1 MAGGKLSPR
10 QKMINLMYLVLL
22 ALLAMQVSVE
32 VMEAFS
38 KIYYRSENAI
48 DQSVEKNEKV
58 LLDLERLS
66 KENPAQYKDTYEIS
80 KQVYKESNEFV
91 AEVQILKD
99 KIKELFPPDSEKGK
113 LPATEMGKGDK
124 FDEYLFAADGYTPE
138 GDKFVKAVDGFR
150 SKMLKLIGDQNPSVT
165 KQIED
170 NFNTAPVPSEEDPN
184 VKKDWLSYNFKGLP
198 AIGSIA
204 ILSSMQN
211 TVLGLGNESLTGFLA
226 GRLKKA
232 SSASN
237 LQAFVKL
244 DKNTYSPGDKVTAEV
259 FLASKDDS
267 KIPNKVEINGAN
279 IDLKN
284 KDNFKGGKVIYTFRA
299 GGIGDKPILGQF
311 TFIEKGQPITVDI
324 KGNYSVV
331 AGSNQAIISAD
342 KMNVVYRGLENPITI
357 TMPGISPTKV
367 KAVATGL
374 VRKSGTAYVLRPGKG
389 KTVSVNV
396 SAVTDK
402 GEKIKSPPVTFRIKD
417 IPQAMASI
425 RGEYGSIKM
434 PKGSLAKSS
443 INAGLPDF
451 VFDLKLRVK
460 SFKVKVPGKTTVIV
474 NGGRM
479 NSQAQKAI
487 AGAKRG
493 DIVTVFGIR
502 ASIVGNS
509 SYRLKEVL
517 PISVEISN

>member
-32 VMEAFS
+32 VMEAFA
-38 KIYYRSENAI
+38 KIYYRSENGI
-48 DQSVEKNEKV
+48 SQSEEKNEKV
-58 LLDLERLS
+58 LADLKRLS
-66 KENPAQYKDTYEIS
+66 KENPAQY
-80 KQVYKESNEFV
+80 EFV
-91 AEVQILKD
+91 YESSKKVNTISQDFVNEIDVLKTR
-99 KIKELFPPDSEKGK
+99 IKELY
-113 LPATEMGKGDK
+113 PADPKTGLLKAKEMGKGEK
-124 FDEYLFAADGYTPE
+124 FDEFLFKGDGFTKNGE
-138 GDKFVKAVDGFR
+138 NFVKAVDKFR
-150 SKMLKLIGDQNPSVT
+150 VQMLDLVGENQSVIDQLNS
-165 KQIED
+165 
-170 NFNTAPVPSEEDPN
+170 NFDTAPIKVPGESI
-184 VKKDWLSYNFKGLP
+184 KKKWLDYNFKGLP
-198 AIGSIA
+198 SIGSIA

-211 TVLGLGNESLTGFLA
+211 TVLSLGNESLTGFLA

-232 SSASN
+232 SSANN

-259 FLASKDDS
+259 FLASKDNS
-267 KIPNKVEINGAN
+267 KVPNKVEINGTN
-279 IDLKN
+279 INLKN
-284 KDNFKGGKVIYTFRA
+284 KQNFNDGKVIYTFRA

-342 KMNVVYRGLENPITI
+342 KMNVVYRGLPNPITI
-357 TMPGISPTKV
+357 SMPGISPTKV
-367 KAVATGL
+367 KASAPGL
-374 VRKSGTAYVLRPGKG
+374 SKKSGTSYMLRPGKG
-389 KTVSVNV
+389 KTVSINV
-396 SAVTDK
+396 TATTDK
-402 GEKIKSPPVTFRIKD
+402 GEKIKSPPVTFRIKN

-451 VFDLKLRVK
+451 VFDLKLKVS

-474 NGGRM
+474 RGRRM
-479 NSQAQKAI
+479 NAQAQKAI
-487 AGAKRG
+487 SSAKRG
-493 DIVTVFGIR
+493 DIVTIFGIR
-502 ASIVGNS
+502 ASIIGNS

>member
-32 VMEAFS
+32 VMEAFA
-38 KIYYRSENAI
+38 KIYDRSESGIEQSADKNKTVLA
-48 DQSVEKNEKV
+48 DLKRLSVENPGQYGETYI
-58 LLDLERLS
+58 LS
-66 KENPAQYKDTYEIS
+66 KKVDVVSKDFVSEI
-80 KQVYKESNEFV
+80 E
-91 AEVQILKD
+91 ILKN
-99 KIKELFPPDSEKGK
+99 KIKELFPADENGK

-124 FDEYLFAADGYTPE
+124 FDEYLFADDGYSPE
-138 GDKFVKAVDGFR
+138 GQKFVTAVDKFR
-150 SKMLKLIGDQNPSVT
+150 SSMLELVGDNESVVN
-165 KQIED
+165 QIES
-170 NFNTAPVPSEEDPN
+170 NFNTEPIKSEDGTE
-184 VKKDWLSYNFKGLP
+184 KSWLNYNFNGLP

-211 TVLGLGNESLTGFLA
+211 AVLNLGNESLTGFLA

-244 DKNTYSPGDKVTAEV
+244 NKNTYSPGDKVTAEI

-267 KIPNKVEINGAN
+267 KVPSKVEINGTN
-279 IDLKN
+279 IN
-284 KDNFKGGKVIYTFRA
+284 VKDKSNFVDGKVVYTFKA
-299 GGIGDKPILGQF
+299 GGIGDRPIVGEF
-311 TFIEKGQPITVDI
+311 TFVEKGKAI
-324 KGNYSVV
+324 KVPVQGNYSVV

-342 KMNVVYRGLENPITI
+342 KMNVVYRGLANPITI
-357 TMPGISPTKV
+357 SLPGVSPTKI
-367 KAVATGL
+367 KASASGL
-374 VRKSGTAYVLRPGKG
+374 KKKSGTAYVLRPGKG
-389 KTVSVNV
+389 KTVSINV
-396 SAVTDK
+396 SATTDK

-460 SFKVKVPGKTTVIV
+460 RFQVKVPGKGTVTV
-474 NGGRM
+474 SGGRM

-487 AGAKRG
+487 ASAKRG
-493 DIVTVFGIR
+493 DIVTIFGIK
-502 ASIVGNS
+502 ADIVGNS
-509 SYRLKEVL
+509 SYRLKQVL

>member
-38 KIYYRSENAI
+38 KIYYRSESGI
-48 DQSVEKNEKV
+48 DQSEEKNEAV
-58 LLDLERLS
+58 LKDLQRLA
-66 KENPAQYKDTYEIS
+66 KENPAQYELVFENSKKVNKISNDFVKEI
-80 KQVYKESNEFV
+80 
-91 AEVQILKD
+91 QILKE
-99 KIKELFPPDSEKGK
+99 KIKELY
-113 LPATEMGKGDK
+113 PADPETGRLKAKEMGKGDK
-124 FDEYLFAADGYTPE
+124 FDEFLFKGDEYTE
-138 GDKFVKAVDGFR
+138 NGKKFLDAVDKFR
-150 SKMLKLIGDQNPSVT
+150 ETMLPIVEGNTSVVN
-165 KQIED
+165 QI
-170 NFNTAPVPSEEDPN
+170 NTSFNTAPVEIPGESL
-184 VKKDWLSYNFKGLP
+184 KKKWLDYNFKGLP

-204 ILSSMQN
+204 ILSSMEN
-211 TVLGLGNESLTGFLA
+211 AVLSLGNESLTGFLA
-226 GRLKKA
+226 GRLKEA
-232 SSASN
+232 SSANN

-267 KIPNKVEINGAN
+267 KIPNEVQINGQN

-284 KDNFKGGKVIYTFRA
+284 KASFKDGKVIYTFRA
-299 GGIGDKPILGQF
+299 GGIGDKPIIGKF
-311 TFIEKGQPITVDI
+311 TFIEKDQPITVDI

-357 TMPGISPTKV
+357 SMPGISPTKV
-367 KAVATGL
+367 KAVAPGL
-374 VRKSGTAYVLRPGKG
+374 VRKSGTSYVLRPGKG

-396 SAVTDK
+396 TAVTDK
-402 GEKIKSPPVTFRIKD
+402 GETIKSPPVTFRIKD

-487 AGAKRG
+487 GGAKRG

-502 ASIVGNS
+502 ASIIGNS

>member
-32 VMEAFS
+32 VMEAFA
-38 KIYYRSENAI
+38 KIYYRSESGI
-48 DQSVEKNEKV
+48 MQSEEKNKAV
-58 LLDLERLS
+58 LDDLKRLS
-66 KENPAQYKDTYEIS
+66 KENPAQYEL
-80 KQVYKESNEFV
+80 VYKSSKKVNAISVKFVNEI
-91 AEVQILKD
+91 EILKT
-99 KIKELFPPDSEKGK
+99 KIKELY
-113 LPATEMGKGDK
+113 PADPETGILKAKEMGKGEK
-124 FDEYLFAADGYTPE
+124 FDEFLFKGDGYTE
-138 GDKFVKAVDGFR
+138 NGDRFVNSVNEFSAQ
-150 SKMLKLIGDQNPSVT
+150 MLELVGDNQSVVN
-165 KQIED
+165 QINS
-170 NFNTAPVPSEEDPN
+170 NFNTEPVTVVGET
-184 VKKDWLSYNFKGLP
+184 VKKGWLDYNFKGLP
-198 AIGSIA
+198 SIGSIA
-204 ILSSMQN
+204 ILASMQN
-211 TVLGLGNESLTGFLA
+211 AVLSLGNESLTGFLA

-232 SSASN
+232 SSANN

-259 FLASKDDS
+259 FLASKDNS
-267 KIPNKVEINGAN
+267 KIPNKVQINGNN
-279 IDLKN
+279 INLKN
-284 KDNFKGGKVIYTFRA
+284 KASFNDGKVIYTFKA

-311 TFIEKGQPITVDI
+311 TFIEKGKPITVDI

-357 TMPGISPTKV
+357 SMPGISPTKV
-367 KAVATGL
+367 KASAPGL
-374 VRKSGTAYVLRPGKG
+374 RQKSGTSYVLRPGKG
-389 KTVSVNV
+389 KSVSVNV
-396 SAVTDK
+396 TAVTDK
-402 GEKIKSPPVTFRIKD
+402 GETIKSPPVAFRIKD

-443 INAGLPDF
+443 MNAGLPDF

-487 AGAKRG
+487 SSAKRG
-493 DIVTVFGIR
+493 DIVTIFGIR
-502 ASIVGNS
+502 ASIIGNS

>member
-32 VMEAFS
+32 VMEAFA
-38 KIYYRSENAI
+38 KIYYRSENGI
-48 DQSVEKNEKV
+48 SQSEEKNKKV
-58 LLDLERLS
+58 LDDLERLS
-66 KENPAQYKDTYEIS
+66 KENPAQYKDVFETSKEVDKISQNFVGEI
-80 KQVYKESNEFV
+80 EL
-91 AEVQILKD
+91 LKA
-99 KIKELFPPDSEKGK
+99 KIKELY
-113 LPATEMGKGDK
+113 PADPKTGLLKAKEMGKGDK
-124 FDEYLFAADGYTPE
+124 FDAFLFKG
-138 GDKFVKAVDGFR
+138 DGF
-150 SKMLKLIGDQNPSVT
+150 SKNGEKFLSSVDSFRKQMLELVGNNSSVVNQLNSSFDTSPIKLPGEPI
-165 KQIED
+165 
-170 NFNTAPVPSEEDPN
+170 
-184 VKKDWLSYNFKGLP
+184 KKKWLDYNFKGLP
-198 AIGSIA
+198 AVGSIA

-211 TVLGLGNESLTGFLA
+211 AVLSLGNESLTGFLA

-232 SSASN
+232 SSANN

-259 FLASKDDS
+259 FLASKDNS
-267 KIPNKVEINGAN
+267 KVPNDVEINGKK

-284 KDNFKGGKVIYTFRA
+284 KDNFKDGKVIYTFKA
-299 GGIGDKPILGQF
+299 GGIGDKPLLGQF
-311 TFIEKGQPITVDI
+311 TFIEKGKEVKVDI

-342 KMNVVYRGLENPITI
+342 KMNVVYRGLANPITI
-357 TMPGISPTKV
+357 SMPGISPTKI
-367 KAVATGL
+367 KASAPGL
-374 VRKSGTAYVLRPGKG
+374 SKRSGTSYLLRPGKG
-389 KTVSVNV
+389 KSVSIYVT
-396 SAVTDK
+396 ALTDK
-402 GEKIKSPPVTFRIKD
+402 GETVKSPPVAFRIKN

-443 INAGLPDF
+443 IKAGLPDF
-451 VFDLKLRVK
+451 VFDLKLKVS
-460 SFKVKVPGKTTVIV
+460 SFKVKVPGKTTIIV
-474 NGGRM
+474 RGGRM

-487 AGAKRG
+487 SSAKRG

-502 ASIVGNS
+502 ASIIGNS

>member
-1 MAGGKLSPR
+1 MAAGKLSPR

-38 KIYYRSENAI
+38 KIYYRSENGI
-48 DQSVEKNEKV
+48 DQSKLKNKSV
-58 LLDLERLS
+58 LDDLKRLS
-66 KENPAQYKDTYEIS
+66 KENPAQYELVYKTSKEVNEIS
-80 KQVYKESNEFV
+80 QTFVKEI
-91 AEVQILKD
+91 QTLKD
-99 KIKELFPPDSEKGK
+99 KIVELHPEDPETGRLKAK
-113 LPATEMGKGDK
+113 EMGKGDK
-124 FDEYLFAADGYTPE
+124 FDEFLFKGDGYTE
-138 GDKFVKAVDGFR
+138 NGERFVASVDTFR
-150 SKMLKLIGDQNPSVT
+150 NKMLELVSGNPSVVN
-165 KQIED
+165 QIES
-170 NFNTAPVPSEEDPN
+170 NFNTADVTVPGESI
-184 VKKDWLSYNFKGLP
+184 KKKWLDHNFRGLP

-211 TVLGLGNESLTGFLA
+211 AVLSLGNESLTGFLA

-232 SSASN
+232 SSANN

-259 FLASKDDS
+259 FLASKDNS
-267 KIPNKVEINGAN
+267 KIPNKVEINGNN
-279 IDLKN
+279 INLKS
-284 KDNFKGGKVIYTFRA
+284 KENFQDGKVIYSFRA

-311 TFIEKGQPITVDI
+311 TFIEKGKPITVDI

-342 KMNVVYRGLENPITI
+342 KMNVVYRGLSNPITI
-357 TMPGISPTKV
+357 SMPGISPTKV
-367 KAVATGL
+367 KATAPGL
-374 VRKSGTAYVLRPGKG
+374 SQKSGTSYVLRPGKG

-487 AGAKRG
+487 SGAKRG
-493 DIVTVFGIR
+493 DIVTIFGIR
-502 ASIVGNS
+502 ASIIGNS